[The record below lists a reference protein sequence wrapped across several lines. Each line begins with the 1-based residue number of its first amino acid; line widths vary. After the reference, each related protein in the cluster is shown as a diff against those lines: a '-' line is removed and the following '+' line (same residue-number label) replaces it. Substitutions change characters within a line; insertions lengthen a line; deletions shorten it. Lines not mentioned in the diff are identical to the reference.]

1 MFVVYFL
8 LITTAIVAVSKFQ
21 NVHVLSLRDVLHKRW
36 WVLKKE
42 EEGNQLER
50 FLQFTG
56 SVVELKVK

>member
-21 NVHVLSLRDVLHKRW
+21 NFHVLSLCDVLHKRW

-42 EEGNQLER
+42 EEENQLER